1 MLAVVGLRLPLSGWW
16 RALRRDGENFQ
27 PGCTLPT
34 GGIEMNADE
43 GNRHRVLI
51 TWLWSVEFDQ
61 LRRLSAV
68 LLIEKSLARCSGD
81 HLALDRRCLKRA
93 GADAGL
99 SVNEPHPRVDEKGS
113 PRLSSH
119 PPTIPGDT

>member
-1 MLAVVGLRLPLSGWW
+1 MPPPTSKAEQFRARADDCLAAALRH
-16 RALRRDGENFQ
+16 RALWGWRSSAATKWAARFDH
-27 PGCTLPT
+27 L
-34 GGIEMNADE
+34 ALD
-43 GNRHRVLI
+43 R
-51 TWLWSVEFDQ
+51 VEFDQ